1 MPKYQSTDSIA
12 SVSSTANTDSSSPK
26 EQFKP
31 IIIVPY
37 PPSYHQTV
45 INNISSVLF
54 NIVYYNKTHKIYSE
68 ENDILYSKH
77 IPKLSIEEFLIR
89 VVKYSKIELSTLV
102 YMYIYTMRLIT
113 RNDLILRYNN
123 VYRVLL
129 GACVISVKFNEDT
142 KFPYKYYSK
151 IGGMT
156 VEELSAVEFSLFTKL
171 NCELFINEDEYYETL
186 GFLLQI

>member
-1 MPKYQSTDSIA
+1 MPKYQSTDSIV
-12 SVSSTANTDSSSPK
+12 SVTSAANTESSSPK

-37 PPSYHQTV
+37 PPSYYQTV
-45 INNISSVLF
+45 ISNISSILF
-54 NIVYYNKTHKIYSE
+54 NIVYYNKRHKIESDV
-68 ENDILYSKH
+68 NDVLYSKH

-89 VVKYSKIELSTLV
+89 FVKYSKIELSTLV
-102 YMYIYTMRLIT
+102 TMYIYIMRLIT
-113 RNDLILRYNN
+113 RNDLVLRYSN

-129 GACVISVKFNEDT
+129 GTGIISVKYNEDT

-156 VEELSAVEFSLFTKL
+156 VEELSAVEFSIFTKL
-171 NCELFINEDEYYETL
+171 NCALFVNEDEYNETL
-186 GFLLQI
+186 SFLLQI